1 MGPLVET
8 IYKGREK
15 TTESVVSFLDKVAQV
30 ELEKHIEGCYQEL
43 ADYVNAYDQK
53 MQMKR
58 ENIADRG
65 IWTAKKRYIL
75 NVWDSE
81 GVRYEEPKLKIM
93 GIEAIK
99 SSTPAPCRK
108 MIKDGLKLMMSG
120 SEEDVIEF
128 IDECRNKFK
137 SLSPEEIAFPR
148 TASDI
153 RKYHS
158 SSSIYAKKT
167 PIHVR
172 GALLFNHYVK
182 EKKLTNKYSLI
193 NNGEKVKY
201 IFLKKPNIIQENV
214 ISFIQDFPK
223 ELGLDKYIDYELQFD
238 KSFLDPLKSILDTI
252 GWNVEKTVNLDLFFT

>member
-1 MGPLVET
+1 
-8 IYKGREK
+8 
-15 TTESVVSFLDKVAQV
+15 
-30 ELEKHIEGCYQEL
+30 
-43 ADYVNAYDQK
+43 
-53 MQMKR
+53 
-58 ENIADRG
+58 
-65 IWTAKKRYIL
+65 
-75 NVWDSE
+75 
-81 GVRYEEPKLKIM
+81 
-93 GIEAIK
+93 
-99 SSTPAPCRK
+99 
-108 MIKDGLKLMMSG
+108 MMSG
-120 SEEDVIEF
+120 SEDDVIEF